1 MPRVGRIYQRALCY
15 HVLNRGVN
23 RQPIF
28 LDDADREYFM
38 RLAQEIGSYLV
49 RCGRYIE
56 RNPVR
61 AGLITPAWAYA
72 WSSARHYVEGS
83 DDGLTDTNPY
93 LGPFDAE
100 HRREYGEA
108 LMSGIDDE
116 FIRRFPRG
124 SPIGGDVFAGS
135 LRRDRGRQRVKRGR
149 PTRSVFISSKHVAN
163 E

>member
-38 RLAQEIGSYLV
+38 RLAQEYKAI
-49 RCGRYIE
+49 CGARAY
-56 RNPVR
+56 PVR